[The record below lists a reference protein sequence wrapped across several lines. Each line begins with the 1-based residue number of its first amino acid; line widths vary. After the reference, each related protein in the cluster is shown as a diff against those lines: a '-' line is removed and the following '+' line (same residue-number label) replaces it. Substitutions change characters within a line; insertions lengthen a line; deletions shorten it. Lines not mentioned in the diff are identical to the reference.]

1 MWMMQPVDACCAII
15 KIGKPFDEGNV
26 QFSLRSPL
34 GNRATWYLFCFW
46 TLKKITNYTLR
57 DTEKRRLCVSHRYWL
72 WIVLSNATN
81 LKNKLMPLLTQYDWY
96 SKQIILLLTHNI
108 HQSAMKNVIMRFD
121 TLIQQPD
128 NFIFFICKIICFC
141 NFFLQECIT

>member
-1 MWMMQPVDACCAII
+1 MRLMHTYIYKHIYICEWC
-15 KIGKPFDEGNV
+15 
-26 QFSLRSPL
+26 SLSTHAARSL
-34 GNRATWYLFCFW
+34 KLANRSTRAMFNFLCDHRWVIEQHDICFVFGLW
-46 TLKKITNYTLR
+46 KKIPNYTLW

-81 LKNKLMPLLTQYDWY
+81 LKIKLMPLLTQYDWY

-128 NFIFFICKIICFC
+128 NFIFFY
-141 NFFLQECIT
+141 L